1 MLKNFN
7 QIFRPHPTSRGHA
20 LNKLETTQLEDASNI
35 NKTNYIFVVL
45 EKQILILFY
54 KVFICKILIGH
65 YGPSYPWG
73 T

>member
-20 LNKLETTQLEDASNI
+20 LNKLKTTQLEDASNI
-35 NKTNYIFVVL
+35 KNL